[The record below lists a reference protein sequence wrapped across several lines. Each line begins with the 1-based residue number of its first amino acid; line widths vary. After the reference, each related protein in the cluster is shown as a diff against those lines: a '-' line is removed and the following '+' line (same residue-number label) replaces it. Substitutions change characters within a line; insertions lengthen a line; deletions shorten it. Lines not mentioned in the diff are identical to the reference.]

1 MLQRG
6 SSVLFDQGARRR
18 NSVGGVVVR
27 TPSGEPAQPLRHAA
41 LALAVRRRA
50 AEVTAVVVTRW
61 LERHVAS
68 DAPHDTV
75 VDVITRTTRLG
86 TQLVARFLNDGGAA
100 TPEELRQL
108 GTSGALTVLHH
119 YALTEVTKNCLTW
132 RDALL
137 RVVEEEGARLEIGA
151 SVLAQAAT
159 LVRSCGDSALVLII
173 SEFDVERQ
181 DLRDRLAAEHAR
193 MTHLAL
199 HDPLTGLPNR
209 TLLLDR
215 LTDAVAH
222 PAGARQCVAV
232 LYLDL
237 DGFKA
242 VNDSYGHRSGD
253 ELLVAVAECL
263 TSLVRPSDTVARFGG
278 DEFVIV
284 YQDVSGGAQEL
295 AALAE
300 RIRVGVTATCAAHY
314 EVTVTVSIGAAMA
327 HAPWDPE
334 RLLAEADA
342 AMYASKRP
350 GALRLP

>member
-1 MLQRG
+1 
-6 SSVLFDQGARRR
+6 
-18 NSVGGVVVR
+18 VVR
-27 TPSGEPAQPLRHAA
+27 TSSGKPARPLRHEA
-41 LALAVRRRA
+41 LALAVQRRT

-61 LERHVAS
+61 SARHLSSEV
-68 DAPHDTV
+68 PYDTV
-75 VDVITRTTRLG
+75 VDVISWTTRLG
-86 TQLVARFLNDGGAA
+86 TELVARFLNDGGAA
-100 TPEELRQL
+100 TPEEIQQL

-119 YALTEVTKNCLTW
+119 YALTDLTKNCLTW

-137 RVVEEEGARLEIGA
+137 RIVEEEGERLKIGT
-151 SVLAQAAT
+151 SVLAEASA

-181 DLRDRLAAEHAR
+181 DLQDRLAAEHAT

-222 PAGARQCVAV
+222 PARARQCVAV

-284 YQDVSGGAQEL
+284 YQDVNGGEREL
-295 AALAE
+295 DALAE

-327 HAPWDPE
+327 RAPWDPE

-342 AMYASKRP
+342 AMYAAKRP
-350 GALRLP
+350 GAIRLPAGAAQV